1 MKKITTFMFILLL
14 LLSFISCELFYPT
27 QPDVDIYGLFVG
39 LDYKNSSINDLNG
52 TIDDAKEMAAA
63 FYTLADAYGTSFKG
77 YLALQEGTSRNYD
90 DLLYPSKTNLL
101 ERIEDIGELMDE
113 DDLFIF
119 YYAGHGLGSRF
130 FDDDGSFGY
139 LVTAPDGPTVPGVAD
154 YSTLTM
160 SDLSG
165 ALSALSGVKVILL
178 DSCFSGAHVAPY
190 PLNETIDSPR
200 YDSSLFYLTAA
211 MEDQESWES
220 SEYAGHGFF
229 TYSFLNYLQWNQV
242 GSTTIEVYTDNSIE
256 VADSVT
262 VTGEFSSDT
271 LLDLPPYISLEDI
284 ASSINKLRVGT
295 VTQEKK
301 ITSGPTNVLL
311 FHEDW

>member
-39 LDYKNSSINDLNG
+39 LDYDSNPKTGNYLSG
-52 TIDDAKEMAAA
+52 TINDAKEMTAA
-63 FYTLADAYGTSFKG
+63 FYTLADTYGTSFKG

-90 DLLYPSKTNLL
+90 NLLYPSRKNLL
-101 ERIEDIGELMDE
+101 ERIADIGELMDE

-119 YYAGHGLGSRF
+119 YYAGHGREESNAASLYHGA
-130 FDDDGSFGY
+130 
-139 LVTAPDGPTVPGVAD
+139 LVTAPEDNSQSNT
-154 YSTLTM
+154 YLTM

-165 ALSALSGVKVILL
+165 ALSALPGVKVILL

-190 PLNETIDSPR
+190 PLDETIDSPR
-200 YDSSLFYLTAA
+200 YDPSLFYLTAA
-211 MEDQESWES
+211 MEDQLSYEPS
-220 SEYAGHGFF
+220 GLNNHGYF
-229 TYSFLNYLQWNQV
+229 TYNFLNYLGWNQA
-242 GSTTIEVYTDNSIE
+242 GTSAINVYKDDSI
-256 VADSVT
+256 DDKKLLT
-262 VTGEFSSDT
+262 VDGHFSDDHLSN
-271 LLDLPPYISLEDI
+271 LPPYISLEDI
-284 ASSINKLRVGT
+284 ATSIKKFRT
-295 VTQEKK
+295 YSETQEKK